1 MMMASSIAAP
11 AAGLRKARTLRRSK
25 ASAPRKVMSTSAMQC
40 AEYIWQDGMEGKKG
54 IFFNGLRSKCK
65 VLANEVAVGDV
76 ASLPQWSFDGSS
88 TEQAEGSFSDCLLQP
103 VYSCPDPIRGGNAIL
118 VMCEVLNSDGT
129 PHMTN
134 TRNELA
140 KTHELTKDQEALFG
154 IEQEYT
160 MFDNRGRPFGWP
172 EGGAQMPAP
181 QGPFYCGVGLESVY
195 GRPLVEAHMEACIEA
210 GMKISGINAEV
221 MPGQWEYQIGPAGST
236 EVGDMI
242 NISRWLLFRLGED
255 YGATCTLDP
264 KPMTGDWNG
273 AGCHTNYSTKAM
285 RAEGGI
291 KVIEEACEKLSKKH
305 KEHISAYG
313 LGNER
318 RLTGKHET
326 ASIDMFKYGVADR
339 GASIR
344 IPLGVSLEG
353 KGYLE
358 DRRPSSNVDPYVVVN
373 MLLKTTCL

>member
-1 MMMASSIAAP
+1 MAGTFTMGAVAP
-11 AAGLRKARTLRRSK
+11 ARAGRQAVRGARR
-25 ASAPRKVMSTSAMQC
+25 APVRKVSSAAMQC
-40 AEYIWQDGMEGKKG
+40 AEYIWQDGMEGQKG

-65 VLANEVAVGDV
+65 VLAEEVAAGDV
-76 ASLPQWSFDGSS
+76 APLPMWSFDGSS
-88 TEQAEGSFSDCLLQP
+88 TNQADGSFSDCLLKP
-103 VYSCPDPIRGGNAIL
+103 VWSCPDPIRGGNAIL

-129 PHMTN
+129 PHATN
-134 TRNELA
+134 TRHELA
-140 KTHELTKDQEALFG
+140 KTHEATKDQEALFG

-160 MFDNRGRPFGWP
+160 MFDSRGRPYGWP

-210 GMKISGINAEV
+210 GLKISGINAEV

-264 KPMTGDWNG
+264 KPMVGDWNG
-273 AGCHTNYSTKAM
+273 AGCHTNFSTKAM
-285 RAEGGI
+285 RADGGI
-291 KVIEEACEKLSKKH
+291 KVIEAACEALSKKH
-305 KEHISAYG
+305 KEHIAAYG

-344 IPLGVSLEG
+344 IPLGVSLDG

-358 DRRPSSNVDPYVVVN
+358 DRRPSSNVDPYVVAN
-373 MLLKTTCL
+373 MLLKTTCM